1 LRIKFF
7 HRLGRWPA
15 ERGDHA
21 SLFAFIHYT
30 PFMLARRF
38 IGMLT
43 GFCVLSLTLGRVGA
57 GCERPSAPPP
67 SASTSMTM
75 TDHAGA
81 QHELPAKHQ
90 QHTSCDSSSV
100 VCCQA
105 MTSCG
110 LTLALSRTAS
120 AGDEFPA
127 VSRVSDVSLQTLVS
141 RIAAPET
148 PPPKA

>member
-1 LRIKFF
+1 MSTLLTSNPQFCRD
-7 HRLGRWPA
+7 P
-15 ERGDHA
+15 A
-21 SLFAFIHYT
+21 SLFVFIRYT

-38 IGMLT
+38 IGVLS
-43 GFCVLSLTLGRVGA
+43 GFCVLSLTLGRVES
-57 GCERPSAPPP
+57 GCERPSAQAP

-75 TDHAGA
+75 TQHGGA
-81 QHELPAKHQ
+81 QHGLPAKQQ
-90 QHTSCDSSSV
+90 QHKSCDSSTV

-120 AGDEFPA
+120 AGHELSA
-127 VSRVSDVSLQTLVS
+127 ASRGSDVSLQTPAS